1 MAAQKF
7 QSSETAWTLTRG
19 DELDRKEED
28 TDTGMG
34 TGTSVTTPL
43 RAPQTQ
49 SGAAQTMQTAQISSN
64 SLPLGGAEDRRL
76 INVSQDMD
84 SMNKKLLQVDTLCAM
99 EAMLD
104 ATLDRIA
111 NSEDQGLYLQ
121 VFGVNITFAI
131 LTTVGS
137 ALATAVSAGLA
148 QISQAPS

>member
-1 MAAQKF
+1 
-7 QSSETAWTLTRG
+7 
-19 DELDRKEED
+19 
-28 TDTGMG
+28 
-34 TGTSVTTPL
+34 
-43 RAPQTQ
+43 
-49 SGAAQTMQTAQISSN
+49 MQTAQISSN

>member
-1 MAAQKF
+1 
-7 QSSETAWTLTRG
+7 
-19 DELDRKEED
+19 
-28 TDTGMG
+28 
-34 TGTSVTTPL
+34 
-43 RAPQTQ
+43 
-49 SGAAQTMQTAQISSN
+49 
-64 SLPLGGAEDRRL
+64 
-76 INVSQDMD
+76 MD